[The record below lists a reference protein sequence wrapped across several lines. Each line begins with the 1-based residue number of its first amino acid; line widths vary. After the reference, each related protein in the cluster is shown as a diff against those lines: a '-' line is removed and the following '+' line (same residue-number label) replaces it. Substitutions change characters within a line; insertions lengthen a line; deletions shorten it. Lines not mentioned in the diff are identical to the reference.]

1 MAALAYHCAMPTSG
15 SAPAHRRA
23 IVIGGGIAGLLAAR
37 ALTRHCERV
46 TILDRDLLPAGPDPR
61 AGAPQSHH
69 VHVLLTRGWQILSE
83 QFPGLD
89 DALAAAGAH
98 EYDWLADVEWHTPFG
113 LMPRGPS
120 PLRSRACTRPLLEWN
135 VRTRLLADGRVGVH
149 NGLEVTG
156 LQASGDRIVGV
167 QVHRRAGAPELAADE
182 LRADLVV
189 DASGRASKAPSWLA
203 ALGYPEPAE
212 TVIDAQL
219 GYATRL
225 YELRTTPPWKVLY
238 IMGKPG
244 KNPRGGVVYAVEGG
258 RHIVTLVGYGGV
270 FPPTD
275 EAGFLEFA
283 AGLETPAL
291 RDALVGATP
300 CTSIHG
306 YRKTEN
312 RLRHYERLRR
322 WPAGFVVLGDAACA
336 LNPVYGQ
343 GMSVAAVASTL
354 LDAALRE
361 RPGQPPGLRFQKRL
375 AATNLAAFMTAT
387 GDDLRW
393 PGTTGKPS
401 PGLKVMHHLVDRIFA
416 AAARSPDVQL
426 RMMEVLHLL
435 RPGSALF
442 HPSVLRRALLG
453 PR

>member
-1 MAALAYHCAMPTSG
+1 MPTSG
-15 SAPAHRRA
+15 SGPANRRA
-23 IVIGGGIAGLLAAR
+23 LVIGGGIAGLLAAR
-37 ALTRHCERV
+37 VLTRHYERV
-46 TILDRDLLPAGPDPR
+46 TVLDRDLLPGGPEPR

-83 QFPGLD
+83 QFPGLG

-113 LMPRGPS
+113 VMPRGPS
-120 PLRSRACTRPLLEWN
+120 TLRSRACTRGLLEWN
-135 VRTRLLADGRVGVH
+135 VRARLVADDRVRVH
-149 NGLEVTG
+149 AGYEVTG
-156 LQASGDRIVGV
+156 LQNAGERIVGV
-167 QVHRRAGAPELAADE
+167 QVHRRAGAPELAVDD

-189 DASGRASKAPSWLA
+189 DASGRASKAPTWLA

-225 YELRTTPPWKVLY
+225 YELRARPDWKVLY

-244 KNPRGGVVYAVEGG
+244 QNPRGGVVYAVEGG
-258 RHIVTLVGYGGV
+258 RHIVTLVGYGGA

-283 AGLETPAL
+283 GGLRTPAL
-291 RDALVGATP
+291 RDVLAGATP
-300 CTSIHG
+300 CSSIHG
-306 YRKTEN
+306 YRRTEN

-322 WPAGFVVLGDAACA
+322 WPHGFVVLGDAACA

-343 GMSVAAVASTL
+343 GMSVAAVASTH
-354 LDAALRE
+354 LDAELRA

-375 AATNLAAFMTAT
+375 AAGNQAAFMTAV

-401 PGLKVMHHLVDRIFA
+401 PGLKVMHRLVDRIFSA
-416 AAARSPDVQL
+416 ATHSPDVQL
-426 RMMEVLHLL
+426 RMMQVLHLL
-435 RPGSALF
+435 RPSSALF

-453 PR
+453 SR